1 VEYHIS
7 VSLKPYN
14 TLRERLVHPKDK
26 PPRAK
31 ISDTIYA
38 IECDQQECNVSYI
51 GESSQPLH
59 KRMGQHR
66 RPNTYGQDS
75 AVYLHQKYPGHSFK
89 DDNVKIVDRES
100 DWFGRGVK
108 EAIYERAEA
117 PTLNRRGGLRFHLSG
132 TWDRTVKE
140 APHIFRLIKT
150 L

>member
-1 VEYHIS
+1 
-7 VSLKPYN
+7 
-14 TLRERLVHPKDK
+14 
-26 PPRAK
+26 
-31 ISDTIYA
+31 
-38 IECDQQECNVSYI
+38 
-51 GESSQPLH
+51 
-59 KRMGQHR
+59 MGQHR

-140 APHIFRLIKT
+140 VPHIFRDDKDNRRVTSSVRSPASHAGVLGVADVI
-150 L
+150 